1 MHPPRGDTAVSG
13 GPMMAAGPD
22 RRTVRH
28 EVRRAEILVQAW
40 LLAHRDG
47 LAAISQRDL
56 ADSVG
61 LRQPSLYVYF
71 ESKLDLYDALFAD
84 GYRQLLTYVSAH
96 SYVGDPGR
104 ALTRFLGD
112 LVQFSSD
119 DIVRHQMLFQRT
131 IPGFEPSAEAFALAL
146 EFYEVAR
153 QLIAAAGVTDQ
164 RNIDIFTALANGL
177 AHQQV
182 ANEPG
187 GRRWVRL
194 AGRVTE
200 MFLTDIDRRRTAPPL
215 T

>member
-1 MHPPRGDTAVSG
+1 MTAQ
-13 GPMMAAGPD
+13 PD
-22 RRTVRH
+22 RRKIRH
-28 EVRRAEILVQAW
+28 EAKRDEILAQAW

-47 LAAISQRDL
+47 LAAISLRDL
-56 ADSVG
+56 GNSVG

-71 ESKLDLYDALFAD
+71 ESKLNLYDALFAD
-84 GYRQLLTYVSAH
+84 GYRQLLTILARR
-96 SYVGDPGR
+96 SYGGDPRR
-104 ALTRFLGD
+104 ALARFLGD

-131 IPGFEPSAEAFALAL
+131 IPGFEPSAETFALAL

-164 RNIDIFTALANGL
+164 RSIDIFTAMANGL

-187 GRRWVRL
+187 GKRWVRL
-194 AGRVTE
+194 ASQVTE
-200 MFLTDIDRRRTAPPL
+200 MFLADVDRRRTAPPL
-215 T
+215 TKGSR